1 MKIIK
6 EGSLR
11 YERKPLKFECKNC
24 KTVFEAEKTEYE
36 YCGDQREG
44 DNYKC
49 ECPCATKWYI
59 TIKRQPANKWS

>member
-24 KTVFEAEKTEYE
+24 KTVFEAERLNINIAE
-36 YCGDQREG
+36 
-44 DNYKC
+44 
-49 ECPCATKWYI
+49 
-59 TIKRQPANKWS
+59 IK

>member
-36 YCGDQREG
+36 YCGD
-44 DNYKC
+44 
-49 ECPCATKWYI
+49 
-59 TIKRQPANKWS
+59 

>member
-24 KTVFEAEKTEYE
+24 KTVLKRKRLNMNIVEIKGKAITTSV
-36 YCGDQREG
+36 
-44 DNYKC
+44 NAH
-49 ECPCATKWYI
+49 CATKWYI
-59 TIKRQPANKWS
+59 TIKRQLANKWS

>member
-49 ECPCATKWYI
+49 E
-59 TIKRQPANKWS
+59 

>member
-36 YCGDQREG
+36 YCGDQG
-44 DNYKC
+44 KAITTSVNAH
-49 ECPCATKWYI
+49 CATKWYI